1 MASAE
6 KSATSNVTSIDE
18 VKPKSK
24 KGIILAAAAVLLL
37 AGGGGAAWWMMKP
50 QAAEAHAA
58 KPQPPAPPVFVELE
72 PFTVNLAGDRI
83 LQTTVSLQVKKAED
97 VELLKTW
104 MPQVKSRMLLL
115 LSAKQVDELQTPQ
128 GKEAL
133 AAEIAARLKQPYA
146 KGLEPAAID
155 GVFLTSFVIQ

>member
-1 MASAE
+1 MAAAE
-6 KSATSNVTSIDE
+6 KKADSNVTPIDE
-18 VKPKSK
+18 ARPKSK
-24 KGIILAAAAVLLL
+24 KTLIIAIAAVALLG
-37 AGGGGAAWWMMKP
+37 GGGGAAWWMMKP

-58 KPQPPAPPVFVELE
+58 KPPPPAPPVFVELE

-83 LQTTVSLQVKKAED
+83 LQTTLSLQVKKSED
-97 VELLKTW
+97 AELLKTW

-128 GKEAL
+128 GKETL
-133 AAEIAARLKQPYA
+133 ATEIAAALKQPFA